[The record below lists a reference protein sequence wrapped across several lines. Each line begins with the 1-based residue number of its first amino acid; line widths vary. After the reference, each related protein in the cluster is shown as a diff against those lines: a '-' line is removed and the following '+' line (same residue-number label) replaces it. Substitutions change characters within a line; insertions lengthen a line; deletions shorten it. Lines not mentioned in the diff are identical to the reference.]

1 MPDLSF
7 AVESAA
13 PVRAAAAPL
22 SFRLRI
28 SDRAA
33 ERALI
38 QSVALRCQIRIE
50 PARRKY
56 DSAEQ
61 VRLLDLFG
69 EPERWGKTVRDLLWA
84 HVNVEAPAFTRTAE
98 VELPVPCDFDCT
110 HAAVKYFDALET
122 GEVPLIFLFSGT
134 VFYEAPG
141 IGTQVCLIPWDRE
154 ARYRLPVAVWKSLF
168 AEVPA
173 P

>member
-7 AVESAA
+7 AAESAA
-13 PVRAAAAPL
+13 PVREAAPL
-22 SFRLRI
+22 SFGLRI

-33 ERALI
+33 ERPLI
-38 QSVALRCQIRIE
+38 QSIALRCQVRIE

-56 DSAEQ
+56 DRAEQ
-61 VRLLDLFG
+61 ARLLDLFG

-84 HVNVEAPAFTRTAE
+84 HVNVAVTAFTGVTE
-98 VELPVPCDFDCT
+98 VGLPVPCDFDCT
-110 HAAVKYFDALET
+110 HAATKCFAAIET
-122 GEVPLIFLFSGT
+122 GEVPLLFLFSGT
-134 VFYEAPG
+134 VFYDAPG
-141 IGTQVCLIPWDRE
+141 VGTQVRLIPWDRE